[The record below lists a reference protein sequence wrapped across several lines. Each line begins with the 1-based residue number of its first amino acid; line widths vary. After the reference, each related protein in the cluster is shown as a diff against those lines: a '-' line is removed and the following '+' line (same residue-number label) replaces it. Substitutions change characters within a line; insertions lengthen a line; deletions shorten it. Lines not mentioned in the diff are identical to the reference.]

1 MYICVKIF
9 MLVLISII
17 SVSAA
22 YAQVVPAT
30 PRPHTK
36 ERLDAAKAV
45 IADPTGY
52 PPIPRVDETC
62 PLMGKKRYDVNL
74 DLKSGGIS
82 PATVSHPGDY
92 CFALANANT
101 IIYTYQFT
109 LNVIAPSDNPFDL
122 LKAAITAVSDFGTG
136 AEKAKQASG
145 ASTCNINLDEAKKS
159 AAALQ
164 DALNQLDPGKD
175 SGGKATSVA
184 LDTTLSKWSGVPD
197 KYKAFE
203 SDIKSLVAAL
213 NKLDADGKDS
223 SGTNCAAV
231 EPALPYAEAAILD
244 GYVPA
249 RERYLHLLSLVNSQ
263 HVVRY
268 TAELDDVNG
277 YDVVVKEFKDAQQTT
292 ADPKTFHLDPGR
304 AVLSASAGFL
314 LTELQARSYSSRTA
328 PDPTAPTTKTQNVL
342 AVDYGSGVRPALTA
356 LLNYNFPGQFLWR
369 QLGLSISAGPVF
381 DISNGKAD
389 TSRFGFFGGASL
401 RLSKWVYLTP
411 GVHVGEFADFPQG
424 FTQAGQVIP
433 PNTGTPT
440 ATKRYTARFAF
451 ALTFKVKDL
460 GSTSSKNVTDNSTK
474 EKTPSSQPKKSS

>member
-1 MYICVKIF
+1 MIPMSTRNKVLTVI
-9 MLVLISII
+9 LVSVT
-17 SVSAA
+17 SVSTA
-22 YAQVVPAT
+22 YAQVAPAT
-30 PRPHTK
+30 APPHTK
-36 ERLDAAKAV
+36 ERLAAAKAV
-45 IADPTGY
+45 IADPSGY
-52 PPIPRVDETC
+52 PQIARVDETC
-62 PLMGKKRYDVNL
+62 PLPGKKRYDVNL
-74 DLKSGGIS
+74 DWKSGSIS
-82 PATVSHPGDY
+82 PSSVSHPGDY

-145 ASTCNINLDEAKKS
+145 ASTCNINLDDVKKS

-184 LDTTLSKWSGVPD
+184 LDTTLLKWSGVPD

-203 SDIKSLVAAL
+203 GDIRGLIAAL
-213 NKLDADGKDS
+213 NKLDSDGKDS

-231 EPALPYAEAAILD
+231 EPSLPYAEAAILE
-244 GYVPA
+244 GYVAA
-249 RERYLHLLSLVNSQ
+249 RERYVRLLSLVNSQ

-268 TAELDDVNG
+268 TAELDDING

-292 ADPKTFHLDPGR
+292 SDPKTFHLDPGR

-314 LTELQARSYSSRTA
+314 LTELQARSYSSRTS

-356 LLNYNFPGQFLWR
+356 LLNYNFPGLILWR
-369 QLGLSISAGPVF
+369 QCGLSISAGPVF

-451 ALTFKVKDL
+451 AITFKVKD
-460 GSTSSKNVTDNSTK
+460 
-474 EKTPSSQPKKSS
+474 